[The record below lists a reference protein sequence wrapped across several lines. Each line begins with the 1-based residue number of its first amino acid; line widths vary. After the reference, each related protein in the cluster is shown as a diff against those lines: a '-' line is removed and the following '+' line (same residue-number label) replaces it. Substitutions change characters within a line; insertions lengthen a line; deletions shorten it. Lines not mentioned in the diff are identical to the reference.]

1 MTGTP
6 PDTLAYRAAAALP
19 AGVSLERGA
28 GGGVTVSVLP
38 LPPRRRLWLG
48 AASVVAIFLGPAAAA
63 VMLAAGLGW
72 VGPLLVLALLLAPA
86 ILLRLAVIS
95 LEHEPPEGPEVVFRL
110 DEDDLEVR
118 VFLRGGERVRRWPRR
133 DVVAVRPG
141 WMGSGL
147 VIRAGG
153 RVGTEVLPWHPRPCA
168 RRRRAAG
175 GGNPGRATGGRRG
188 LQSRRWR
195 RTGPTH
201 GPPPPRAFRMTNCP
215 RAVSFG
221 ASTTAS
227 AA

>member
-1 MTGTP
+1 VTSTP

-28 GGGVTVSVLP
+28 GGSVTVSVLP

-147 VIRAGG
+147 VVRAGG
-153 RVGTEVLPWHPRPCA
+153 RVGAEVLPWHPRPVRSAVA
-168 RRRRAAG
+168 RLLEGEILAGRQAGAPGYNRAG
-175 GGNPGRATGGRRG
+175 GDAPVRPTAPRRPG
-188 LQSRRWR
+188 
-195 RTGPTH
+195 P
-201 GPPPPRAFRMTNCP
+201 F
-215 RAVSFG
+215 V
-221 ASTTAS
+221 
-227 AA
+227 